1 MISYLNILYDFA
13 NSDMVY
19 YVLIILLIAISLA
32 MLYLVYSQNRE
43 ISKQLAQKNREA
55 KKQQEEQKEIV
66 GSPFSELE
74 SLDGRE
80 KLLEVSTKSVPKHLE
95 YTQTLFSNT
104 ELQEL
109 QDITKEIE
117 TDYKD
122 KKSSMDVYEEE
133 QEESAVISYDELL
146 SKTQAIPKVEEV
158 VEVKSEN
165 YKHEEDFLDRLKN
178 LNDNLK

>member
-1 MISYLNILYDFA
+1 MISLFNFLYDFA

-19 YVLIILLIAISLA
+19 YVLIILLIVISLA

-43 ISKQLAQKNREA
+43 ISKQLVQKNREVN
-55 KKQQEEQKEIV
+55 KHEEEQKGIV
-66 GSPFSELE
+66 GSVFSELE

-80 KLLEVSTKSVPKHLE
+80 KLLEVSTKTIPKHLE

-104 ELQEL
+104 ELQDL

-122 KKSSMDVYEEE
+122 KKSSMDVYEEQ
-133 QEESAVISYDELL
+133 QEESAIISYEELL
-146 SKTQAIPKVEEV
+146 SKTQSIPKVEE

-165 YKHEEDFLDRLKN
+165 YKHEEDFLDRLKS